1 MKEELKNAFN
11 KVKTNVKDAAN
22 KISDADREKIQ
33 SDVKKGNYRDAGTTV
48 KESFRKEGKV

>member
-22 KISDADREKIQ
+22 KITDADKTKIQ
-33 SDVKKGNYRDAGTTV
+33 SDVKKGNFTGPGNTV
-48 KESFRKEGKV
+48 KENFSKEGKV